1 MAKTL
6 KQLQTENKK
15 LQEKIQARSDLVK
28 LERKSVELKQQ
39 NKKLLTQLKRS
50 PTEKSIRR
58 QLNVAGRGF
67 FKGAKSIGSGL
78 MRYGRFLNEEQSK
91 IDRARRKVGK
101 PKTRKISKKRKTSKR
116 IKSSSKTRR
125 RR

>member
-6 KQLQTENKK
+6 KQLQKENKK

-28 LERKSVELKQQ
+28 LERKSVELRQQ
-39 NKKLLTQLKRS
+39 NRKLLGQLKRS
-50 PTEKSIRR
+50 PTEKAIRR

-78 MRYGRFLNEEQSK
+78 VRYGRFLNEEQDK
-91 IDRARRKVGK
+91 IDRVRRKIRK
-101 PKTRKISKKRKTSKR
+101 PTTKKISKKRKTSKR
-116 IKSSSKTRR
+116 RR
-125 RR
+125 K